1 MIRRLLAGLLLFG
14 AAPSGAA
21 LAQEAVA
28 SLALGAVSVRFA
40 EQPTFSAFT
49 LSPSLAFRTSRAS
62 AALSGTLAQV
72 ADGLSQQGTASFAL
86 FSPVSDGGWMGEAG
100 GTVGGSSFP
109 DGAATAQGI
118 ASARL
123 HWLGAQLSGWVG
135 GGAGAMYDGARWRSV
150 RQAEVGITIPW
161 EVTQLS
167 VLASPSVTDDTLS
180 YTDFLGMLSSAY
192 GPFDVAASLGGRSG
206 AALPIAGGDQRI
218 WGGLSV
224 TAWLAPR
231 VSFLLGAGTYPV
243 DVTQGFP
250 AGEYV
255 SLSLRVGT
263 PRAMRAV
270 AAASARRI
278 RRTARATGLH
288 SAVLRRVGA
297 EEVELRVRAPDAAR
311 VEVTGDLTRWTP
323 VALVRGSDGVWW
335 GRFPSAAAAL
345 ELMIRLDGGPW
356 LVPPGADEVTD
367 EFGGRSG
374 RMTIRGM

>member
-1 MIRRLLAGLLLFG
+1 MIRRLLAGVLLFG
-14 AAPSGAA
+14 AAPTGAA

-49 LSPSLAFRTSRAS
+49 LSPTLAFRAARATAS
-62 AALSGTLAQV
+62 VSGTLAQV

-86 FSPVSDGGWMGEAG
+86 FSPVSASGWLVEAG
-100 GTVGGSSFP
+100 GAFGGSSFP
-109 DGAATAQGI
+109 DGASTAQGI

-150 RQAEVGITIPW
+150 RQAEVGMTIPW

-180 YTDFLGMLSSAY
+180 YTDYLGLLSTAF
-192 GPFDVAASLGGRSG
+192 GPLDLAASLGGRSG

-218 WGGLSV
+218 WGGVSL

-231 VSFLLGAGTYPV
+231 VAVLLGAGTYPV

-250 AGEYV
+250 AGQYV
-255 SLSLRVGT
+255 SAGLRMGT
-263 PRAMRAV
+263 PRAARSA
-270 AAASARRI
+270 AAASARRV

-288 SAVLRRVGA
+288 SAALRRVGP
-297 EEVELRVRAPDAAR
+297 EEVELRVRAPEATR
-311 VEVTGDLTRWTP
+311 VEVTGDLTRWAP

-374 RMTIRGM
+374 RMAIRGM